1 VAVLEKVTVVV
12 NDGGAIND
20 AAVTE
25 QDDGARLPC
34 YHCGESY
41 ASANA
46 ARHTEP
52 VSCDVCPRCTAMP
65 ACYTCRNMYCPCAVH
80 QY

>member
-1 VAVLEKVTVVV
+1 M
-12 NDGGAIND
+12 ND

-25 QDDGARLPC
+25 QDVNSARPPC

-41 ASANA
+41 PSLDA

-52 VSCDVCPRCTAMP
+52 VSCDVCPRCSAMP
-65 ACYTCRNMYCPCAVH
+65 ACYTCRNMYCACEVH
-80 QY
+80 QL